1 KATFATSCCSAFVT
15 CILQSEQN
23 RSFKVSYPKSFGG
36 LLTFTCG
43 IERNFGWPFHTIEAF
58 SLMFHA
64 PPALLSD
71 ERSILS
77 YVSRPSRLAFG
88 PANPPLSRF
97 TLLPGRFRTRETS
110 NPAFPTTFKCNVDQ
124 LSSLSPSSLT
134 FLQGFCLIWIT
145 GNHFAGHF
153 RKQTGFNNTCQLL

>member
-1 KATFATSCCSAFVT
+1 TSCCSAFVT

-58 SLMFHA
+58 SLTFHA
-64 PPALLSD
+64 PPGLLSD

-77 YVSRPSRLAFG
+77 DISRSSRLAFG
-88 PANPPLSRF
+88 REKPPIQRS
-97 TLLPGRFRTRETS
+97 P
-110 NPAFPTTFKCNVDQ
+110 Q
-124 LSSLSPSSLT
+124 HSSAM
-134 FLQGFCLIWIT
+134 WIS
-145 GNHFAGHF
+145 
-153 RKQTGFNNTCQLL
+153 